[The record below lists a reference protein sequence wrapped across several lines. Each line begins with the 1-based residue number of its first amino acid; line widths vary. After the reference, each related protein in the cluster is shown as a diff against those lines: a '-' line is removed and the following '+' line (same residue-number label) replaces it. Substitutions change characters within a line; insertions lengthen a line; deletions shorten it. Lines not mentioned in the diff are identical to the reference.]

1 MRDVDNLSIPLG
13 GGAGEKLPVSIR
25 TRPAPAD
32 PTSMATLYDEAIALA
47 IALRSITLAFGP
59 LHGVHDRAHS
69 PSWGTDLVV
78 GFEHEADGR
87 RFLDMKRERLAKFAL
102 TLHPEKTRLI
112 TFGRLA
118 AAQRAKL
125 GLGKPET
132 FNFLGFTHIC
142 RRTRQG
148 RFQIR
153 RKSRRDRR
161 SAKLRE
167 IKDELRRRILQ
178 SIPEQGRWLKLVIT
192 GYYAYH
198 AVRTNFRSLGVF
210 RDHVVRLWG
219 RTLRR
224 RSQKHASTWKRIGK
238 VADDWLPQ
246 PRVLHP
252 WAEHSLCRQTPDV
265 RAGCGKPA
273 RPDLCGGCPVTDVPT
288 ANAPAHRSTSREG
301 LDFDESTTVDRTQK
315 PAARQFYSKL

>member
-1 MRDVDNLSIPLG
+1 MAQSGCPGRRGRYDERSGDGAGIGDLTASGQYLPALRLRPLG
-13 GGAGEKLPVSIR
+13 G
-25 TRPAPAD
+25 
-32 PTSMATLYDEAIALA
+32 ALA
-47 IALRSITLAFGP
+47 TARGHRR
-59 LHGVHDRAHS
+59 HGDRALCGRHR
-69 PSWGTDLVV
+69 GRL
-78 GFEHEADGR
+78 EADGR
-87 RFLDMKRERLAKFAL
+87 RFLDRMRERLQEFAL

-132 FNFLGFTHIC
+132 FDFLGFTHIC
-142 RRTRQG
+142 GRTRQG

-178 SIPEQGRWLKLVIT
+178 PIPEQGSWLKLVIT

-198 AVRTNFRSLGVF
+198 AVPTNSRSLGAF
-210 RDHVVRLWG
+210 RDHVIRLWG

-224 RSQKHASTWKRIGK
+224 RSQKHALTWERMGK

-246 PRVLHP
+246 PRILHP
-252 WAEHSLCRQTPDV
+252 WPSIRFAVKHPR
-265 RAGCGKPA
+265 
-273 RPDLCGGCPVTDVPT
+273 
-288 ANAPAHRSTSREG
+288 
-301 LDFDESTTVDRTQK
+301 
-315 PAARQFYSKL
+315 

>member
-1 MRDVDNLSIPLG
+1 ML
-13 GGAGEKLPVSIR
+13 
-25 TRPAPAD
+25 AD
-32 PTSMATLYDEAIALA
+32 L
-47 IALRSITLAFGP
+47 
-59 LHGVHDRAHS
+59 
-69 PSWGTDLVV
+69 
-78 GFEHEADGR
+78 
-87 RFLDMKRERLAKFAL
+87 KERMAKFGL
-102 TLHPEKTRLI
+102 TLHEDKTRLI

-132 FNFLGFTHIC
+132 FDFLGFTHIC
-142 RRTRQG
+142 GRTRQG

-178 SIPEQGRWLKLVIT
+178 PIPEQGRWLKLVIT

-198 AVRTNFRSLGVF
+198 AVPTNFRSLGAF

-224 RSQKHASTWKRIGK
+224 RSQKHASTWERIGK
-238 VADDWLPQ
+238 VAGLAPTTA
-246 PRVLHP
+246 HP
-252 WAEHSLCRQTPDV
+252 SPLAEHSLCRQTPEV
-265 RAGCGKPA
+265 GAGCGKSA
-273 RPDLCGGCPVTDVPT
+273 RPDLCGASGDGRPYRERISPLAVHPRR
-288 ANAPAHRSTSREG
+288 RSP
-301 LDFDESTTVDRTQK
+301 DRADMYG
-315 PAARQFYSKL
+315 PAALRN